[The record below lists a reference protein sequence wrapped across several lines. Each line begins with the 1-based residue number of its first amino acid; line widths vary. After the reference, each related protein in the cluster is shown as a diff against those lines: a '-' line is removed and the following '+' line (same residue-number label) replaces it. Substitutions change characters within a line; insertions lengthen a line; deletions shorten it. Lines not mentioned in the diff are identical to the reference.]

1 MSHWTLC
8 FFCTNDP
15 CEGFW
20 KNKSF
25 VRPPCWVTTR
35 LSLSPHSSK
44 RLQCVGQRCKALV
57 VPGFNAL
64 VVPAGFNA
72 LICQHIAPLS
82 TTPPTTKP
90 SSLPLPLPK
99 PLQLPSP
106 SASLCCGLLLHQGL
120 MTSSVSLLD
129 STHPTLVNSSHPTG
143 LQHQTWDWHLPNI
156 WSKRGRGIE
165 RKKSRWRKQSEANIQ
180 RDKDATIAITHRQRD
195 NCKNRLPRSDHLDQ
209 MGMTWL

>member
-1 MSHWTLC
+1 MGISINPKRFFLPSSPFYKYPQEISHWALC
-8 FFCTNDP
+8 FFAPMTHVR
-15 CEGFW
+15 GFERISLLCDHLAGLPDSPYRLIRQ
-20 KNKSF
+20 KS
-25 VRPPCWVTTR
+25 
-35 LSLSPHSSK
+35 
-44 RLQCVGQRCKALV
+44 LQCVGQRCKALV

-143 LQHQTWDWHLPNI
+143 LQHQT
-156 WSKRGRGIE
+156 
-165 RKKSRWRKQSEANIQ
+165 
-180 RDKDATIAITHRQRD
+180 
-195 NCKNRLPRSDHLDQ
+195 
-209 MGMTWL
+209 